1 MSPSMVTHGRS
12 LIIRDPVW
20 NTIRL
25 DPVAAAII
33 DTPAFQ
39 RLRYIRQL
47 GLAHL
52 VYPGATHTRFDHA
65 LGVYHLAVRAI
76 RTLEAGSQ
84 VPPEVW
90 EGVRLIPYA
99 ALLHD
104 IGHYPFSHALEELEP
119 EPIAA
124 NHEEMS
130 ARFFESKEMRAA
142 LAPLGEGA
150 AEQISRI
157 IQGRGENA
165 LRGLVSGSLDLD
177 KMEYLRRDA
186 RFCGVPYGEVDVER
200 LLQGLV
206 LLQDPVSG
214 NWEVGLRAKALSALE
229 SLLFSKYQM
238 FRNVYW
244 HHGVRAATGLYKR
257 IVEEAVGA
265 GILTP
270 PDLIGPGDEELL
282 YELGQ
287 RASARRD
294 AVAARLAKRWLPALR
309 NRRLPKRALE
319 IPAWQ
324 LEGRPLPEWVGGNTV
339 EKRRWEDALAQ
350 ELGLAPGEVILDFP
364 IKKAMFQ
371 LDVLVERPGR
381 PLRRL
386 GREGI
391 PGLIDLPKLAEELYR
406 TARVL
411 RLFTFE
417 RRRLEREWVLERLA
431 RWPGTAGSG
440 RPGPVAPGSDKVGP
454 GPGREFSAQPAETS
468 RAPASLPV
476 DDGRDVSYRG
486 QPGTGVGTSD
496 VRGVGEVGGVGE
508 GARAGT
514 DDSRRGYVSTP
525 EEKNIDNGYVR
536 PYR

>member
-1 MSPSMVTHGRS
+1 MVSHGRS
-12 LIIRDPVW
+12 LVIRDPVW

-65 LGVYHLAVRAI
+65 LGVYHLADRAI
-76 RTLEAGSQ
+76 RILQAGPP
-84 VPPEVW
+84 VPPRVW
-90 EGVRLIPYA
+90 EGMHLIPYA

-104 IGHYPFSHALEELEP
+104 IGHYPFSHALEELEQAQ
-119 EPIAA
+119 IAA
-124 NHEEMS
+124 NHEEIG

-150 AEQISRI
+150 AEGIGRI
-157 IQGRGENA
+157 MRGGGENA

-206 LLQDPVSG
+206 LLQDPETG
-214 NWEVGLRAKALSALE
+214 EWEVGVRAKALSALE

-244 HHGVRAATGLYKR
+244 HHAVRAGTGMYKR
-257 IVEEAVGA
+257 IVEEAVAA
-265 GILTP
+265 GLLSP
-270 PDLIGPGDEELL
+270 ADLIGPTDEELL
-282 YELGQ
+282 YELGR
-287 RASARRD
+287 RARSRD
-294 AVAARLAKRWLPALR
+294 GEVAARLAGRWLPALR
-309 NRRLPKRALE
+309 NRNLPKRAVE
-319 IPAWQ
+319 IPAWR
-324 LEGRPLPEWVGGNTV
+324 LEGRSLAGWVSGNTI
-339 EKRRWEDALAQ
+339 EKRRWEDALAD

-364 IKKAMFQ
+364 IKKQMFQ
-371 LDVLVERPGR
+371 LDVLVERPGH
-381 PLRRL
+381 PVRRI
-386 GREGI
+386 GRQGI
-391 PGLIDLPKLAEELYR
+391 PGLFDLPKLAEALYR

-417 RRRLEREWVLERLA
+417 RRELKPEWVLERLA
-431 RWPGTAGSG
+431 A
-440 RPGPVAPGSDKVGP
+440 
-454 GPGREFSAQPAETS
+454 
-468 RAPASLPV
+468 
-476 DDGRDVSYRG
+476 G
-486 QPGTGVGTSD
+486 QPGTPVGTSD
-496 VRGVGEVGGVGE
+496 VAGVEE
-508 GARAGT
+508 IPGT
-514 DDSRRGYVSTP
+514 T
-525 EEKNIDNGYVR
+525 EER
-536 PYR
+536 Q